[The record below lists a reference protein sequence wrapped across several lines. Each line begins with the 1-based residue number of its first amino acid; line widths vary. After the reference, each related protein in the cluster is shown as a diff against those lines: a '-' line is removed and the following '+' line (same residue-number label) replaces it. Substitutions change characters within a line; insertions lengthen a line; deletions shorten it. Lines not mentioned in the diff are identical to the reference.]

1 MTRIHPILF
10 AVLLGLVAAA
20 GFYLVVYVAGPNRL
34 QQLAIPVVMIT
45 AIGWFMAQRVIK
57 KPREE
62 QLKQRIMAIG
72 FTLLAFGGYLFAD
85 YKVFEG
91 NFNRNCER
99 SAPFQVCECIEGAIG
114 PKLWSQQLPL
124 RPQVALGK
132 MSYGA
137 MLSQINSGN
146 RGMVESAARACSR

>member
-1 MTRIHPILF
+1 MTRINPILF

-20 GFYLVVYVAGPNRL
+20 GFYLFVYVAGPTRL
-34 QQLAIPVVMIT
+34 QQIAIPVVVIM
-45 AIGWFMAQRVIK
+45 AIGWFMAQRVVK

-62 QLKQRIMAIG
+62 QFKQRMMALG

-85 YKVFEG
+85 YKMFESS
-91 NFNRNCER
+91 FNANCER
-99 SAPFQVCECIEGAIG
+99 SAPFQICDCIEGAIG

-124 RPQVALGK
+124 RPEVAMGK

-137 MLSQINSGN
+137 MLAHVNGAN
-146 RGMVESAARACSR
+146 RGMVEAAARSCTR